1 MAQPRGTFRSMRIP
15 ALASL
20 ATLAV
25 AAACSSDTTL
35 PTCCT
40 TGAPSLRVVNAITSP
55 VDVLIDGNVA
65 IASLAPGTIGTAA
78 APSGSHALVLRPTQL
93 ASSASRS
100 ITTTDGSLAT
110 VAVVLSAT
118 GIVQGALL
126 DDTNSVVPAGATKV
140 RVLHLAP
147 NAGTIQVFRAQPD
160 FPTPVDWQFPFTY
173 QSDPS
178 PISAPFVQ
186 STVGT
191 WEIRVWQTPADSS
204 GWANAPIK
212 IQIPLASG
220 EKRTVMILDKPGGGI
235 RYELM

>member
-1 MAQPRGTFRSMRIP
+1 MRIP
-15 ALASL
+15 TIAALAL
-20 ATLAV
+20 V
-25 AAACSSDTTL
+25 AAACGSDTTL

-55 VDVLIDGNVA
+55 VDVLIDGSIA
-65 IASLAPGTIGTAA
+65 IASLAPGAIGTAA

-93 ASSASRS
+93 AASASRS
-100 ITTTDGSLAT
+100 ITTTEGALAT

-118 GIVQGALL
+118 GSVQGAVL

-147 NAGTIQVFRAQPD
+147 SAGTIQVFRTQPD
-160 FPTPVDWQFPFTY
+160 YQTPISWQFPFTY
-173 QSDPS
+173 QSDPT
-178 PISAPFVQ
+178 PLSAPFYQ

-191 WEIRVWQTPADSS
+191 WEVRVWQTPADSS

-220 EKRTVMILDKPGGGI
+220 QKKTVMILDKPGGGI

>member
-1 MAQPRGTFRSMRIP
+1 MRIP

-20 ATLAV
+20 AVLAV
-25 AAACSSDTTL
+25 VAACSSDTTI

-40 TGAPSLRVVNAITSP
+40 TGTPSLRVVNAITSP

-93 ASSASRS
+93 ASSASRT
-100 ITTTDGSLAT
+100 ITTTAGSLAT
-110 VAVVLSAT
+110 VAVVLSST
-118 GIVQGALL
+118 GSVQGAVL

-173 QSDPS
+173 QSDPT

-186 STVGT
+186 STPGT

-204 GWANAPIK
+204 GWANARSRSKSPS
-212 IQIPLASG
+212 PAA
-220 EKRTVMILDKPGGGI
+220 RRRP
-235 RYELM
+235 

>member
-1 MAQPRGTFRSMRIP
+1 MRLP
-15 ALASL
+15 TLASI
-20 ATLAV
+20 AVLAV
-25 AAACSSDTTL
+25 AAACGSDSTV

-55 VDVLIDGNVA
+55 VDVLIDGSVA

-118 GIVQGALL
+118 GSVQGAVL

-147 NAGTIQVFRAQPD
+147 SAGPIRVFRTQPD
-160 FPTPVDWQFPFTY
+160 FPTPVNWTFPFNY
-173 QSDPS
+173 QSDPT
-178 PISAPFVQ
+178 PASAPFLQ

-191 WEIRVWQTPADSS
+191 WEVRVWQTPTDSS

-220 EKRTVMILDKPGGGI
+220 QKKTVMILDKPGGGI